1 MQDFA
6 NSIERGRK
14 WKFCMGKL
22 RLFNVCVILK
32 TALSIRELI
41 KIILTRVYI
50 KPEVKKKT

>member
-14 WKFCMGKL
+14 WKFCLGKL
-22 RLFNVCVILK
+22 RPFNVFVILK
-32 TALSIRELI
+32 TALYMRELI
-41 KIILTRVYI
+41 KIVLARVHI